1 MDKERRRAL
10 GALTHELGIGGL
22 DLEMLD
28 VALTHPSY
36 AMEHNLDHDNQRLEF
51 LGDAVVDLIMG
62 EYLFAQFPA
71 DDEGKL
77 TKMRAS
83 LVCEDALAGAARKLG
98 LNKYLLLGRGE
109 EATGGSL
116 RPSNLA
122 DAWEAMCGAIYLSAG
137 IEVLKPVLVKYL
149 EHAIAM
155 VQGGYYGDYKTRLQE
170 FIQQEPDHTISYEV
184 LETRGPAHDRDF
196 HVEVQVDGIA
206 RGRGWGKSKKLAQR
220 EDGPFVVRLA
230 REPGK
235 RESRYMHLFC
245 GEVDDTASFA
255 EETPPVAGELQA
267 RVEVLENEVAELKQ
281 RLDSLLAHLGD

>member
-1 MDKERRRAL
+1 MMDKERRRAL

-98 LNKYLLLGRGE
+98 LNKYLFLGRGE

-220 EDGPFVVRLA
+220 EAALA
-230 REPGK
+230 A
-235 RESRYMHLFC
+235 L
-245 GEVDDTASFA
+245 
-255 EETPPVAGELQA
+255 VAYGELPK
-267 RVEVLENEVAELKQ
+267 VEKDL
-281 RLDSLLAHLGD
+281 

>member
-1 MDKERRRAL
+1 MERLQEKL
-10 GALTHELGIGGL
+10 GYRFRDRTLLTT
-22 DLEMLD
+22 
-28 VALTHPSY
+28 ALTHPSFGS
-36 AMEHNLDHDNQRLEF
+36 DHHVAHYQRLEF

-220 EDGPFVVRLA
+220 EAALA
-230 REPGK
+230 A
-235 RESRYMHLFC
+235 L
-245 GEVDDTASFA
+245 
-255 EETPPVAGELQA
+255 VAYGELPK
-267 RVEVLENEVAELKQ
+267 VEQ
-281 RLDSLLAHLGD
+281 DQ

>member
-1 MDKERRRAL
+1 MERLQEKL
-10 GALTHELGIGGL
+10 GYRFRDRTLLTT
-22 DLEMLD
+22 
-28 VALTHPSY
+28 ALTHPSFGS
-36 AMEHNLDHDNQRLEF
+36 DHHVAHYQRLEF

-122 DAWEAMCGAIYLSAG
+122 DAWEAMCSAIYLSTG

-149 EHAIAM
+149 EHAITM

-220 EDGPFVVRLA
+220 EAALA
-230 REPGK
+230 A
-235 RESRYMHLFC
+235 L
-245 GEVDDTASFA
+245 
-255 EETPPVAGELQA
+255 VAYGELPK
-267 RVEVLENEVAELKQ
+267 VEKDQ
-281 RLDSLLAHLGD
+281 

>member
-1 MDKERRRAL
+1 MMDKERRRAL

-220 EDGPFVVRLA
+220 EAALA
-230 REPGK
+230 A
-235 RESRYMHLFC
+235 L
-245 GEVDDTASFA
+245 
-255 EETPPVAGELQA
+255 VAYGELPK
-267 RVEVLENEVAELKQ
+267 VE
-281 RLDSLLAHLGD
+281 